1 MPTPTLAISNL
12 LNQFNNDSE
21 LRPEQVETLR
31 PENCVFSKLWSW
43 YLNCSSSVRWGV
55 FQDEVFENVKF
66 LEDNWPSQK
75 NTEKAEFI
83 AIFD

>member
-1 MPTPTLAISNL
+1 MPKVL
-12 LNQFNNDSE
+12 LSLKKGQFH
-21 LRPEQVETLR
+21 
-31 PENCVFSKLWSW
+31 
-43 YLNCSSSVRWGV
+43 GG

-66 LEDNWPSQK
+66 LGDNWPSQK

>member
-1 MPTPTLAISNL
+1 MTENTDFFTKNS
-12 LNQFNNDSE
+12 FFGTFE
-21 LRPEQVETLR
+21 LEQR
-31 PENCVFSKLWSW
+31 YNSKPRLPD
-43 YLNCSSSVRWGV
+43 GG

-66 LEDNWPSQK
+66 LGDNWPSQK

>member
-1 MPTPTLAISNL
+1 MLYMVPDGGLKSEKQIKNTIFWKSDQFLAP
-12 LNQFNNDSE
+12 
-21 LRPEQVETLR
+21 R
-31 PENCVFSKLWSW
+31 
-43 YLNCSSSVRWGV
+43 GG

-66 LEDNWPSQK
+66 LGDNWPSQK